1 VWIPSFS
8 PDGSLVAAPFED
20 EDVVRIWDL
29 ATGELVHEIGGD
41 GIGFTTTFS
50 PDGERMAY
58 ATSNH
63 DAVVVD
69 VLSGE
74 EVLRLDHGDGVWDV
88 AWSPDGTRIATSGND
103 GTVRLWDS
111 TSGAPVARLY
121 GHRSAVVALDWSPDA
136 SRLVTGSTDGTARLW
151 AILPDGGRELLSLP
165 VQAKS
170 TWVWPTFS
178 PDGTRVMTGAGPNG
192 AVRIW
197 DVSLSGDAEWANL
210 PTDDYWPGVAF
221 TSDGTGVIASNG
233 DGSATIWDAET
244 GEGLDG
250 IGRAGGDIG
259 PVAEAW
265 SPLYAIDVSVDG
277 LVAAASGEG
286 EVIVWDE
293 STGDERFALPVLP
306 HRGLYLDVA
315 WSDDGTVLAAARS
328 DGITTLVD
336 RDGHEVGAIREE
348 KGYSVNSLRFSPD
361 GRLLATSRQ
370 SSERPNPE
378 TARVTIW
385 DWRRGEV
392 VATMPGYANSV
403 DFDPTG
409 RRVAI
414 GSTFDPGEIWDLESG
429 RKLATL
435 SGQTG
440 SIQSI
445 RYSPDGSVVATG
457 STDGTVRVWDAA
469 SGDQLLVLEGHEGEV
484 SALAFSP
491 DGAKLAS
498 SSPDGTVRVWAMDL
512 DDLIRIARGELTRG
526 FTEAECRLY
535 FRLEGCP
542 SGSS

>member
-29 ATGELVHEIGGD
+29 ATGELVHEIGGV

-58 ATSNH
+58 TTNH

-69 VLSGE
+69 VLSGK

-103 GTVRLWDS
+103 GTVRIWDS

-121 GHRSAVVALDWSPDA
+121 GHSSAVVALDWSPDS

-210 PTDDYWPGVAF
+210 PTDDYSPGVAF

-244 GEGLDG
+244 GQGLDV

-259 PVAEAW
+259 PVAKR
-265 SPLYAIDVSVDG
+265 SPLTVIDVSADG
-277 LVAAASGEG
+277 LVAAASGEVPLG
-286 EVIVWDE
+286 
-293 STGDERFALPVLP
+293 
-306 HRGLYLDVA
+306 
-315 WSDDGTVLAAARS
+315 ARS
-328 DGITTLVD
+328 VP
-336 RDGHEVGAIREE
+336 V
-348 KGYSVNSLRFSPD
+348 K
-361 GRLLATSRQ
+361 
-370 SSERPNPE
+370 
-378 TARVTIW
+378 
-385 DWRRGEV
+385 
-392 VATMPGYANSV
+392 
-403 DFDPTG
+403 
-409 RRVAI
+409 
-414 GSTFDPGEIWDLESG
+414 
-429 RKLATL
+429 
-435 SGQTG
+435 
-440 SIQSI
+440 
-445 RYSPDGSVVATG
+445 
-457 STDGTVRVWDAA
+457 
-469 SGDQLLVLEGHEGEV
+469 
-484 SALAFSP
+484 
-491 DGAKLAS
+491 
-498 SSPDGTVRVWAMDL
+498 
-512 DDLIRIARGELTRG
+512 
-526 FTEAECRLY
+526 
-535 FRLEGCP
+535 
-542 SGSS
+542 